1 MEPIDQALI
10 VPLPK
15 LVTHRNVP
23 AGFIAIISGPLPDP
37 SLTVPIET
45 SVPLEWIE
53 YSRMVSSTKFVAY
66 RKLLLGVIAIPL
78 GPCFDPAA
86 TASTRVRLPVV
97 VLRVNSEMVPEL
109 KLVTNAR
116 VAGLAVPVGVA
127 VGAVPVGV
135 DVGVLV
141 LVAVTVGKIEPPHAT
156 MPTVP
161 ARSSKG
167 GKIAKIFSAV
177 ESLDNN
183 FF

>member
-1 MEPIDQALI
+1 
-10 VPLPK
+10 

-23 AGFIAIISGPLPDP
+23 VEFIAIISGPLPDP
-37 SLTVPIET
+37 SLTLPIET
-45 SVPLEWIE
+45 SVPFEWIE

-86 TASTRVRLPVV
+86 TAPTRVRPPVV

-116 VAGLAVPVGVA
+116 VEGLAVPVGVA

-135 DVGVLV
+135 AVGVL
-141 LVAVTVGKIEPPHAT
+141 LAVTVGKIEPPHAT

-183 FF
+183 FS

>member
-1 MEPIDQALI
+1 M
-10 VPLPK
+10 
-15 LVTHRNVP
+15 VTQRNVP
-23 AGFIAIISGPLPDP
+23 AGFIAIISGPLADP
-37 SLTVPIET
+37 SLTAPIET
-45 SVPLEWIE
+45 SVPFEWIE
-53 YSRMVSSTKFVAY
+53 YSRMVLSTKFVAY

-86 TASTRVRLPVV
+86 TASTRVRPPEV
-97 VLRVNSEMVPEL
+97 VLRVNAEMVPEL
-109 KLVTNAR
+109 KLLANAR

-127 VGAVPVGV
+127 VAEPAVPVGV
-135 DVGVLV
+135 AVAV

-183 FF
+183 FS